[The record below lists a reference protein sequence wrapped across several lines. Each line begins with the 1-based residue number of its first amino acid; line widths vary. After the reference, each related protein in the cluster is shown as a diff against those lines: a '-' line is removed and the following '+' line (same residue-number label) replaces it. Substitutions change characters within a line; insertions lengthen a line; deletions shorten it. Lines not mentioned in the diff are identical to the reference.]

1 VKVEGKGAIEVETM
15 SGTKTLK
22 NVLYVPKINQN
33 LVSVGQLLE
42 SGYSLSFNVGMCNI
56 RDKMGM
62 LLLSAKM
69 MNRSFNIDWKEAC
82 LSVNTC
88 VYTDSILW
96 HKRLGHFNY
105 ATLKWMANLQMA
117 SGLPE
122 IQEQHDICEACQLGK
137 QARIV
142 FPDNAFRAS
151 SKLQLVHINVCGP
164 MHNES
169 LNGSKYFLL
178 FVDDYSR
185 FCWVYFLKS
194 KANVFVEF
202 VRFKTAVELETG
214 NKLKM
219 LRSDNG
225 GEFTLKI

>member
-1 VKVEGKGAIEVETM
+1 
-15 SGTKTLK
+15 
-22 NVLYVPKINQN
+22 
-33 LVSVGQLLE
+33 
-42 SGYSLSFNVGMCNI
+42 
-56 RDKMGM
+56 
-62 LLLSAKM
+62 
-69 MNRSFNIDWKEAC
+69 
-82 LSVNTC
+82 
-88 VYTDSILW
+88 
-96 HKRLGHFNY
+96 
-105 ATLKWMANLQMA
+105 
-117 SGLPE
+117 
-122 IQEQHDICEACQLGK
+122 
-137 QARIV
+137 
-142 FPDNAFRAS
+142 
-151 SKLQLVHINVCGP
+151 